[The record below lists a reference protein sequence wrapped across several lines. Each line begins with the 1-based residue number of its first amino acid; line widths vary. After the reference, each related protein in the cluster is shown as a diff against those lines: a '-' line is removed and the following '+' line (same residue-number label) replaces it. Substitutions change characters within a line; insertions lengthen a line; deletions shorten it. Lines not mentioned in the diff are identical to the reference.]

1 MSADLEI
8 IFKTKAELAGAIAAK
23 EALEHQLGAAK
34 ALGQATTELE
44 AKIARINQTLAQHA
58 AAAGPGGLGQFLA
71 ELGEQALK
79 AIPGLEAAAGA
90 LAKLARVH
98 QRLTGQT
105 RTARIAGANQP
116 EATPAPET
124 EQNLLAP
131 TTPTHTGGPPESAPA
146 DATATPST
154 SADHDLPRQP
164 PESHRHEFQG
174 SQPPEPAA
182 PASGLDPRP
191 AEEQFGRGVPTAAVS
206 QAIQSAA
213 DTVTGELQDLRVQLQ
228 AFFADMTKTLSA
240 IQDDAKAAQ
249 DWIATHLS

>member
-1 MSADLEI
+1 MPNLEI

-34 ALGQATTELE
+34 ALGQ
-44 AKIARINQTLAQHA
+44 HA
-58 AAAGPGGLGQFLA
+58 AAVGRGGPGQFLA
-71 ELGEQALK
+71 DLGEQALK

-98 QRLTGQT
+98 QRLTAQT
-105 RTARIAGANQP
+105 RSVRIAGENQR
-116 EATPAPET
+116 EATPALENQ
-124 EQNLLAP
+124 QNILAL
-131 TTPTHTGGPPESAPA
+131 TTPTHTGEQPESAPA
-146 DATATPST
+146 DATAIPST

-164 PESHRHEFQG
+164 PASHRQEFQG

-182 PASGLDPRP
+182 PAPGLDPRP
-191 AEEQFGRGVPTAAVS
+191 AEEQSSRGVPAAAVS

-213 DTVTGELQDLRVQLQ
+213 DAVTGELQDLRQQLQ

-240 IQDDAKAAQ
+240 IQDDVKAAQ